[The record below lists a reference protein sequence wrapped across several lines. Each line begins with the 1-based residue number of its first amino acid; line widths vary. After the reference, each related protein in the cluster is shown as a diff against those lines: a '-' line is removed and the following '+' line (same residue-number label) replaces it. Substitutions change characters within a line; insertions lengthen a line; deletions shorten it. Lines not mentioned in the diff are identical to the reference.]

1 MKHIWTK
8 KGLSRLGKI
17 IRQSREAKRLGLREA
32 AGLISSA
39 SEVSVAFPT
48 LASVERGS
56 FEAKYNTLAAIAA
69 SGLIEYDGKTLDIFD
84 FIAIASEQFKS
95 KGVIK
100 MEALTELIR
109 LYMNQNQLSVQQ
121 FASICRIPFLDIEA
135 ILAGEQPAEFENCL
149 VKISAQLINPGT
161 GERFKS
167 YLELTEYCNLKKND
181 LTSKWEQSHL
191 LNGLNGYSR

>member
-32 AGLISSA
+32 AGLISAA

-69 SGLIEYDGKTLDIFD
+69 SGLIEYQGKTLDIFD
-84 FIAIASEQFKS
+84 FIKIASEQFKS
-95 KGVIK
+95 EEVIK
-100 MEALTELIR
+100 MEALAELIR
-109 LYMNQNQLSVQQ
+109 LYLNQNQLSVQQ

-135 ILAGEQPAEFENCL
+135 ILAGEQPEGFEDCL
-149 VKISAQLINPGT
+149 VKISAQLINPET

-167 YLELTEYCNLKKND
+167 YLELTDYCNLTKND